1 VKSISTVL
9 NRSMLIV
16 SFIRPAVE
24 RSPTFRERPCLRAP
38 EPRDE
43 LPPLHLRPPEI
54 CQQIY
59 RPGCIAVLTA
69 VIKSRPSLHASGLL
83 GTRRGLQA
91 VNARMRQVVSTLGP
105 HVRRCPTG
113 PRRGVMV
120 GRPRHCVHGR
130 QAGSA
135 SHGARRAGL
144 GDWAAAW
151 EPKHAVP
158 IARIPAKTVRP
169 IISCPPGGGFRLA
182 ISQHCRQ
189 TVKAAQDRSAVIWSW
204 RCPERRPE

>member
-120 GRPRHCVHGR
+120 GRPRHCVRGR

-135 SHGARRAGL
+135 PRRREEGRIGGL
-144 GDWAAAW
+144 GCGLRAQGR
-151 EPKHAVP
+151 HAGSKDTGEDHETDHQLPSGWRFQVSD
-158 IARIPAKTVRP
+158 
-169 IISCPPGGGFRLA
+169 ISALPPDGKGRSR
-182 ISQHCRQ
+182 SQ
-189 TVKAAQDRSAVIWSW
+189 RSHLVMALS
-204 RCPERRPE
+204 